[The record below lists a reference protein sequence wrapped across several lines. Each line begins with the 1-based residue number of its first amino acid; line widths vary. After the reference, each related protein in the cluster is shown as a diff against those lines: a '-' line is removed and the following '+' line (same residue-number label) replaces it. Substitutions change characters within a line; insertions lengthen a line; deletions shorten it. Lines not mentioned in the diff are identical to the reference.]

1 MKIKE
6 KMNNL
11 KWFIENKG
19 AIEKML
25 NDFNKN
31 KNKKSNDA
39 GYSLAGV
46 PDFQREYVNEI
57 LQKEK

>member
-1 MKIKE
+1 MKVKE

-11 KWFIENKG
+11 KWFIENKD

-25 NDFNKN
+25 NEFNKGKIK
-31 KNKKSNDA
+31 KNKEES
-39 GYSLAGV
+39 YSLAGV